1 MTRLRPPWQ
10 ILVIATAMTL
20 VGQDRPPTTATR
32 FHYAPRVSGDGEVVA
47 RSREAVVFHSDQ
59 EDHPVR
65 FYLEDGPHRFCLDGG
80 HEFFD
85 GVVVESE
92 GGGFIPCRLDRNGC
106 VTVDV
111 LTGMYSVRPAR
122 KVGPQPVPH
131 ATTVLTADLPSPPLL
146 TPQGRP
152 RPGYWAIYPPSDDT
166 QRMPIPGRLRAN
178 PPYRSLDLFPNGFS
192 SAMPIVADYSTV
204 QMDEYSLIQLNYG
217 SQAILAGP
225 QGAFLDFA
233 WAGPFPTSTAGTVV
247 VSNQRCADGP
257 NNCDN
262 FNPNA
267 DPLRVVDLQ
276 TASRFWIVRSSTDR
290 GAESIYFSLFPTPL
304 DHTLN
309 VLSFC
314 PWCSGNATF
323 ALIFRF
329 FPDGTQAGALYQG
342 EAALFQQSGYQ
353 GKTVIFAASTPNVTS
368 LTSPATTIDKAVA
381 SIKLGPNTVAT
392 IYPQENYGGTAMVV
406 SSSDNLIN
414 NILQVGSIR
423 IGSLTAYMLSN
434 KGCEGCDF
442 QGIDLSGLD
451 LTGFSLKNAKFGG
464 ATLANTK
471 FNGASLAG
479 ADFTGAKIS
488 CADFSGIDKDHLND
502 LTQTSFPNIQLA
514 PPAACRMGLKFAK
527 LSANTLAVALWKS
540 VDLTGSIFTDLQGKT
555 LSSQSQPLDLTGAVL
570 TGTSLQNAV
579 LDYATG
585 IPAANVAGTIFDQGS
600 LKSCNLQR
608 AVLDGASFQATDL
621 TGAELAGASLKHA
634 NLDHAVGIGK
644 LDFSTVTLDHTSF
657 RYLDLTGN
665 PLGGQDLQ
673 TIILD
678 YATGLSGTDMSLVK
692 LNNASLKHV
701 NLSGTNLQ
709 GAQLIRANLDG
720 ANMAGVQLDKPPG
733 QNTNA
738 AFLSQAF
745 LRNVNL
751 SQAKMSAADF
761 TNANFFG
768 SVAVGGNTC
777 QPGSNGFTSGCAT
790 ASGATMD
797 GTIFSGAYLFGT
809 DFSSSKGSGTIF
821 GGAFLAGANFSSAQL
836 VVETSG
842 QTSGFPN
849 TFLQGTR
856 FDGATFIG
864 TMSFSGAFVD
874 YTGTD
879 NKVIVYLPVY
889 NTQFA
894 GYWGAVGEKACVR
907 MEYKGT
913 TTTPG
918 TDTNTICPDGNS
930 HSGGCG
936 DPNAANS
943 FWASETSLTGI
954 ASFENSPPPY
964 NNPQDN
970 QPLCQYDRK
979 WLQ

>member
-1 MTRLRPPWQ
+1 MTRPRPPWQ
-10 ILVIATAMTL
+10 ILVIAIAMTL
-20 VGQDRPPTTATR
+20 VAQDRPATTATR
-32 FHYAPRVSGDGEVVA
+32 FHYASRMSGNADLVA
-47 RSREAVVFHSDQ
+47 RSREGVVFDSDH
-59 EDHPVR
+59 EDRPVR
-65 FYLEDGPHRFCLDGG
+65 FHLEDGSHRVCLDGG

-92 GGGFIPCRLDRNGC
+92 ELGIIPAHVDRNGC
-106 VTVDV
+106 AVVEV
-111 LTGMYSVRPAR
+111 ASGMYLVRPAR
-122 KVGPQPVPH
+122 KVGPQPAPH

-146 TPQGRP
+146 TPQGQP
-152 RPGYWAIYPPSDDT
+152 RPGFWAIYPPSDDT
-166 QRMPIPGRLRAN
+166 QRMPVPGRLRAN
-178 PPYRSLDLFPNGFS
+178 PPYRSLNLFPYAFS
-192 SAMPIVADYSTV
+192 SAMPIVAEYSTV
-204 QMDEYSLIQLNYG
+204 QMDEYSLIQLNPG
-217 SQAILAGP
+217 SQAILVGP
-225 QGAFLDFA
+225 QGAFLDFSV
-233 WAGPFPTSTAGTVV
+233 AGPFPVDTAGTVV
-247 VSNQRCADGP
+247 VSNQRCPEGP
-257 NNCDN
+257 DHCDN
-262 FNPNA
+262 FNPRA
-267 DPLRVVDLQ
+267 DPLRVVDLH
-276 TASRFWIVRSSTDR
+276 TASQFWIVRASTDR
-290 GAESIYFSLFPTPL
+290 GAESIYFSLFSTPL
-304 DHTLN
+304 AHTLN

-323 ALIFRF
+323 ALVFRF
-329 FPDGTQAGALYQG
+329 FSDGTQAGALYQG

-353 GKTVIFAASTPNVTS
+353 GKTAIYAASTSNVTS
-368 LTSPATTIDKAVA
+368 LASPATMIDKAVA

-392 IYPQENYGGTAMVV
+392 IYPEENYGGTATVIT
-406 SSSDNLIN
+406 SNDNSIS
-414 NILQVGSIR
+414 NIPQVGSIR

-434 KGCEGCDF
+434 KGCNGCDF

-464 ATLANTK
+464 ATLTNTK

-479 ADFTGAKIS
+479 ADFTGAKMS
-488 CADFSGIDKDHLND
+488 CADFSGTDKDHLND
-502 LTQTSFPNIQLA
+502 LTQTSFPNIQII
-514 PPAACRMGLKFAK
+514 PSQTCRIGLKYAK
-527 LSANTLAVALWKS
+527 LSANTLAAALWKS
-540 VDLTGSIFTDLQGKT
+540 VDLSGAVFTDLQGKT
-555 LSSQSQPLDLTGAVL
+555 LSSQAQPLDLTGAVL
-570 TGTSLQNAV
+570 TGSSLQNAV

-585 IPAANVAGTIFDQGS
+585 IPAANVTGTVFDGGS
-600 LKSCNLQR
+600 LKGCNLQK
-608 AVLDGASFQATDL
+608 AVLDGANFQATDL
-621 TGAELAGASLKHA
+621 TAATWAGASLKRA
-634 NLDHAVGIGK
+634 NLDHAVGIEK
-644 LDFSTVTLDHTSF
+644 FDFSSVTLEYTSF
-657 RYLDLTGN
+657 RYMNLTGN
-665 PLGGQDLQ
+665 SLAGKDLQ

-709 GAQLIRANLDG
+709 GAHLDRANLDG

-733 QNTNA
+733 QNTSA
-738 AFLSQAF
+738 AFLTQAF

-768 SVAVGGNTC
+768 SIAVGGNTC
-777 QPGSNGFTSGCAT
+777 QPDGNGFTPGCAT

-797 GTIFSGAYLFGT
+797 GTVFSGANLFGV

-842 QTSGFPN
+842 RDTGFPSA
-849 TFLQGTR
+849 FLQGAR
-856 FDGATFIG
+856 FDGATFTG

-879 NKVIVYLPVY
+879 NKAIVYLPGE

-894 GYWGAVGEKACVR
+894 GYWGTTGERACVR
-907 MEYKGT
+907 MEYKGAT
-913 TTTPG
+913 APPA
-918 TDTNTICPDGNS
+918 TDANTICPDGNQ

-943 FWASETSLTGI
+943 FWMSGTSLTGR

-964 NNPQDN
+964 NNPSDN
-970 QPLCQYDRK
+970 QTLCQYDRK